1 MTGLGNITAV
11 LVIKQLASVNK
22 SNCKRDFGVS
32 YAVDERYVVYKMSM
46 ANEKKSYLLNLD
58 FKYKCR

>member
-22 SNCKRDFGVS
+22 SNCKRDFVVS
-32 YAVDERYVVYKMSM
+32 YAVDERSVVYKMSM
-46 ANEKKSYLLNLD
+46 ANEKKSYL
-58 FKYKCR
+58 